1 MKKTTDGFKQ
11 CVACYPERQ
20 NKFGVAISFNFGD
33 ISGFMVGGGAFRLP
47 LPNGA
52 RVNKY
57 IVNAMRVSFLFQH
70 FGSK

>member
-1 MKKTTDGFKQ
+1 MESL
-11 CVACYPERQ
+11 VSLYALVSEIR
-20 NKFGVAISFNFGD
+20 

-57 IVNAMRVSFLFQH
+57 IVNAMRISFLFQH